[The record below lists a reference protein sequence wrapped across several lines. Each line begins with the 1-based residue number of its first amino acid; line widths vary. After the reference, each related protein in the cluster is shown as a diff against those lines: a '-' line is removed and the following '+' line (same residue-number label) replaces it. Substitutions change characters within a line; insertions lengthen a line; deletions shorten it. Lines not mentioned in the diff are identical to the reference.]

1 MNGIAPQ
8 RLPGVIG
15 HELRNPLAAAMT
27 GAMLAREMVD
37 DGDPRGPV
45 LDGVL
50 RDLDRT
56 AKLLDGWLRIA
67 GPTGASLV
75 PTAVPELLRSLCAR
89 HRVDLV
95 GACADVE
102 IAADRLLL
110 ERAFENM
117 FENARL
123 AGANK
128 LRVAVQ
134 TLDDEITVH
143 VEDDGCGVPRDQVD
157 RIFGAG
163 WSGRGSTGIGL
174 YAVSTTVAAHG
185 GTIRCVPLPR
195 GTRFTMT
202 LPLLQ
207 RPVANASSA

>member
-1 MNGIAPQ
+1 VNGVSPQ
-8 RLPGVIG
+8 RLPGLIG

-37 DGDPRGPV
+37 EGDPRGPV

-56 AKLLDGWLRIA
+56 AKLLDGWLRMASPA
-67 GPTGASLV
+67 GSALV
-75 PTAVPELLRSLCAR
+75 PTSVPGLLRSLCVR
-89 HRVDLV
+89 HRVDFV
-95 GACADVE
+95 GSCADVE

-123 AGANK
+123 AGATK

-134 TLDDEITVH
+134 TLAEEISVH
-143 VEDDGCGVPRDQVD
+143 VEDDGCGVPRDQVE

-163 WSGRGSTGIGL
+163 WSGRGSTGLGL
-174 YAVSTTVAAHG
+174 YAVATTVAAHG
-185 GTIRCVPLPR
+185 GTIRCIPLAR

-202 LPLLQ
+202 LPLLT
-207 RPVANASSA
+207 RPVEHASGA